1 LKLIITEKPSV
12 GQSIGKVLGARKRY
26 DGYLEGGGYVV
37 SWCVGHLVE
46 LAEPD
51 AYDAK
56 YAKWNKDDLPI
67 LPGEWQ
73 YRVSAA
79 TKKQFG
85 ILKTL
90 MNRDDVESLV
100 NCCDAGREG
109 ELIFRLVYHQC
120 RCKKPFERLW
130 ISSME
135 DEAIKDG
142 FAKLRPG
149 TEYDALY
156 EAALCRERADWTVG
170 INATRLFSCLYGPTL
185 NVGRVMTP
193 TLAMVVMRE
202 TAIRGFTPEPFFTVQ
217 IVPGSFQAG
226 GERMKEKSEA
236 AAIADACQKAGTAE
250 VTKVEQKEK
259 SEKAPALYDL
269 TSLQRDA
276 NRQLGF
282 TAQQTLDY
290 TQSLY
295 EKKLVTYPRTDS
307 RYLTDDMAEMLPEL
321 VTMAAQKCGIAAD
334 APTAVNAAQVIN
346 SKKVTD
352 HHAIIPTRTL
362 AGANLA
368 ELPSGEKA
376 VLMLIATRLV
386 CAVGEPYRYTETAVE
401 LTCAGHVF
409 KTKGKTVT
417 DMGWK
422 AYAGKQP
429 ENAEADAVLP
439 VLEENAALS
448 LVSVEVKEGKTSP
461 PKHFTEDLLLS
472 SMEAAGADEIPEE
485 AERRGIGTPATRAGI
500 IEKLVQK
507 GFVERKGDKKT
518 KILVPTSKG
527 EALVTVVPEQI
538 QSPTMTAEWEEK
550 LLQMERGQY
559 EASHFMEEINS
570 MIRDMVENYE
580 CVSGADVL
588 LPPKGAVVG
597 NCPACGAEVLDKPKG
612 YFCSNKECRFA
623 LWKSNRYFDS
633 IGKKLT
639 ASIAEKLLVNGKVR
653 LKGCKSARTGKTYDA
668 TLVMNT
674 DEKGKAQFSLEFE
687 KGGKR

>member
-1 LKLIITEKPSV
+1 
-12 GQSIGKVLGARKRY
+12 
-26 DGYLEGGGYVV
+26 
-37 SWCVGHLVE
+37 
-46 LAEPD
+46 
-51 AYDAK
+51 
-56 YAKWNKDDLPI
+56 
-67 LPGEWQ
+67 
-73 YRVSAA
+73 
-79 TKKQFG
+79 
-85 ILKTL
+85 
-90 MNRDDVESLV
+90 
-100 NCCDAGREG
+100 
-109 ELIFRLVYHQC
+109 
-120 RCKKPFERLW
+120 
-130 ISSME
+130 
-135 DEAIKDG
+135 
-142 FAKLRPG
+142 
-149 TEYDALY
+149 
-156 EAALCRERADWTVG
+156 
-170 INATRLFSCLYGPTL
+170 
-185 NVGRVMTP
+185 
-193 TLAMVVMRE
+193 
-202 TAIRGFTPEPFFTVQ
+202 
-217 IVPGSFQAG
+217 
-226 GERMKEKSEA
+226 
-236 AAIADACQKAGTAE
+236 
-250 VTKVEQKEK
+250 
-259 SEKAPALYDL
+259 
-269 TSLQRDA
+269 
-276 NRQLGF
+276 
-282 TAQQTLDY
+282 
-290 TQSLY
+290 
-295 EKKLVTYPRTDS
+295 
-307 RYLTDDMAEMLPEL
+307 
-321 VTMAAQKCGIAAD
+321 
-334 APTAVNAAQVIN
+334 
-346 SKKVTD
+346 
-352 HHAIIPTRTL
+352 
-362 AGANLA
+362 
-368 ELPSGEKA
+368 
-376 VLMLIATRLV
+376 
-386 CAVGEPYRYTETAVE
+386 VE

-439 VLEENAALS
+439 VLEENAVLS
-448 LVSVEVKEGKTSP
+448 LASVEVKEGKTSP

-550 LLQMERGQY
+550 LLQMECGQY

-612 YFCSNKECRFA
+612 YFCSNKGCRFA